1 MLTVTQ
7 TREMGRACVQWVYRL
22 YQNLVRN
29 HAVDKNMAQVRPW
42 TSCFTTMRADVVV
55 FSFASDAV
63 SDEDKTA
70 LAVALLV
77 EEPTADDVVS
87 WAEAPG

>member
-1 MLTVTQ
+1 
-7 TREMGRACVQWVYRL
+7 MGIQ
-22 YQNLVRN
+22 
-29 HAVDKNMAQVRPW
+29 AVPEPGAKSCCRQDMAQARPW
-42 TSCFTTMRADVVV
+42 TSCFTTMRPDVVV

-77 EEPTADDVVS
+77 EEATADDDAR
-87 WAEAPG
+87 WAEAQG